1 MNTPNPRIDYDRYLS
16 YLRHSDE
23 TVEELLSGGADVD
36 DLIAAGILEADD
48 ETLNAAEPD
57 LPIDFSQFD
66 PSLMP
71 DF

>member
-48 ETLNAAEPD
+48 KTLSAAELD
-57 LPIDFSQFD
+57 FSIDFSQID
-66 PSLMP
+66 PTLLS